1 MENTAASPIIYVV
14 EVKEDPLVYSYEFYA
29 AYSTMEGA
37 EDRVARL
44 KKIGKTAIITTAV
57 LH

>member
-1 MENTAASPIIYVV
+1 MENTTASPVIYVV
-14 EVKEDPLVYSYEFYA
+14 ETSIDPLACSYEFYA
-29 AYSTMEGA
+29 AYSTPEGA

-44 KKIGKTAIITTAV
+44 KKIGKTAIITTTV

>member
-1 MENTAASPIIYVV
+1 MENLTASPVIYVV
-14 EVKEDPLVYSYEFYA
+14 ETSIDSLACSYEFYA
-29 AYSTMEGA
+29 AYSTLEGA

-44 KKIGKTAIITTAV
+44 KKIGKTAIVTTAV